1 MNSKKTN
8 IIIILLAIGTIIA
21 AYLAIE
27 FFGKSNDDIIRESI
41 IDEMIEEKQEV
52 TDEEYKE
59 DGIEESENN
68 QPRDSQSEN
77 DENVEIEEPS
87 ENNPVQETKTI
98 QERLKEDVDSITSK
112 FIELESL
119 IYYSEK
125 REWFDDNLQMDVRT
139 YGEGMD
145 IYKVETSDNDMYF
158 EIYYWENMVI
168 FVLATPTDKLG
179 QTNDKGQPIGY
190 RMYFKDNKMIA
201 STDLDF
207 NVVDPNSQD
216 FITMED
222 FTLRLSYYFYLS
234 YIEQR

>member
-41 IDEMIEEKQEV
+41 IDEMIEEKKEL
-52 TDEEYKE
+52 TDEEEEKDYV
-59 DGIEESENN
+59 EESENN
-68 QPRDSQSEN
+68 LPRDNESES
-77 DENVEIEEPS
+77 DENIEIEEPL
-87 ENNPVQETKTI
+87 ENNPIQEAKTI
-98 QERLKEDVDSITSK
+98 QERLKEDVDSIISK

-119 IYYSEK
+119 ISFSEK
-125 REWFDDNLQMDVRT
+125 SEWFDENLQMDVRS

-145 IYKVETSDNDMYF
+145 LYKVEANDNEMHF
-158 EIYYWENMVI
+158 EIYYWENIVI